1 MDNIWIGLAIGN
13 SRYHWAWF
21 LNTQLQSS
29 WDTAYLDPLV
39 ISKSKLLPVDL
50 QGEIDRQQIDISK
63 VPIYLISVVPSQAVI
78 WQQLPQVKQIT
89 LADIPLFNLYSTLGI
104 DRAVAIFGAGE
115 RYGYPVLVI
124 DGGTAL
130 TITGVDEEHSLVGG
144 AILPGL
150 KLQFNSLSMGT
161 AALPAV
167 KLTSQLPPRWSNN
180 TADAIAS
187 GVLYT
192 ISAGIADFIYDW
204 ERLYPHS
211 KIILTGGDGAVIT
224 EYLRTILPAAIFD
237 RVRFD
242 RQLLFHGF
250 AAILAL
256 LDRNMKNERGELEE

>member
-29 WDTAYLDPLV
+29 WDTVYLDPLV
-39 ISKSKLLPVDL
+39 ISKSKLLPLDL
-50 QGEIDRQQIDISK
+50 QQEIDRQQIDLAA

-104 DRAVAIFGAGE
+104 DRALAIFGAGE
-115 RYGYPVLVI
+115 IYGYPVLVI

-130 TITGVDEEHSLVGG
+130 TITGVDGERNLIGG
-144 AILPGL
+144 AIIPGL
-150 KLQFNSLSMGT
+150 KLQFNSLSTGT
-161 AALPAV
+161 AALPEV
-167 KLTSQLPPRWSNN
+167 KLPKQLPPRWSNN
-180 TADAIAS
+180 THCAIAS

-211 KIILTGGDGAVIT
+211 QIVLTGGDGEVIN
-224 EYLRTILPAAIFD
+224 EYLIIF
-237 RVRFD
+237 
-242 RQLLFHGF
+242 Q
-250 AAILAL
+250 
-256 LDRNMKNERGELEE
+256 

>member
-29 WDTAYLDPLV
+29 WDTGYLDPLV
-39 ISKSKLLPVDL
+39 IKSKLLPVDL

-78 WQQLPQVKQIT
+78 WLQLPQVKQIT
-89 LADIPLFNLYSTLGI
+89 LADIPLFNLYPTLGI

-115 RYGYPVLVI
+115 IYGYPVLVI

-130 TITGVDEEHSLVGG
+130 TITGVDKDRHLVGG

-150 KLQFNSLSMGT
+150 KLQLSSLFTDT
-161 AALPAV
+161 AALPEV
-167 KLTSQLPPRWSNN
+167 ELPTQLPPRWSNN
-180 TADAIAS
+180 TNDAIAS
-187 GVLYT
+187 GILHT
-192 ISAGIADFIYDW
+192 ISAGIVGFIDDW

-211 KIILTGGDGAVIT
+211 QIILTGGDGEHIMG
-224 EYLRTILPAAIFD
+224 YLKTILPAATID

-242 RQLLFHGF
+242 RQLIFHGF
-250 AAILAL
+250 AAIL
-256 LDRNMKNERGELEE
+256 G